1 MLESEL
7 FERAVTL
14 ELEKMAQKEDVKALK
29 TEAKEAGHD
38 TKDIALVMQSAK
50 LHVADTFEEKEE
62 ATLELFEKYRQ
73 LTGYDSPNPENAS
86 KTAEFLKQ
94 NPEF

>member
-14 ELEKMAQKEDVKALK
+14 ELEKMAHKEDVKALK

-38 TKDIALVMQSAK
+38 TKDITLVMQSAK
-50 LHVADTFEEKEE
+50 LHVENTFEEKEE

-73 LTGYDSPNPENAS
+73 LTGYDSPNPENAA